1 MLTLWYQEPARLWT
15 EALPLGNGRIGAMV
29 FGDPDQE
36 RLALNEDTLWSGTP
50 RDLNPKGKADV
61 YRQVVELALQRRYH
75 EAQTRI
81 EQELTSGWS
90 QAYLPL
96 GDLNLRFAGSS
107 AAGPVSQYRR
117 QLDLDRAIASVSYER
132 SGVTYSREIFVSA
145 PHQVL
150 VVRLTANRPGSIE
163 LDLALQSPLRSDC
176 QARGDTLSLSGEAPG
191 HLERIYDQNQDKTIT
206 YSEDPAARGIRFTTR
221 VRALPEGGS
230 VTTGE
235 GVLQIRAADALT
247 LLLTVRTS
255 FNGFT
260 RHPYLDGAEYAAA
273 CQTQVDTAAALPY
286 ATLRAAH
293 VADHQALFGRVSLD
307 LGRSERDALP
317 TDERLRLF
325 REDPADPSLY
335 TLLFQYGRYLMI
347 ASSRPGTQ
355 PTNLQG
361 IWNQE
366 VRPPWNSNYTV
377 NINTE
382 MNYWPAFSC
391 NLAELN
397 EPLVAML
404 RDLAQTGRVTA
415 REVYGARGFTVHHNV
430 DLWRLSSPVGNQ
442 TRGCAA
448 YAFWNVAAG
457 WMCSHLYEQFAY
469 TRDLGFLRQ
478 TAYPILR
485 EAALFFLDILV
496 EDHDGTLIV
505 CPSSSPENAFI
516 YEEKPCNIA
525 ATATMTMA
533 VVQELFTNCLAAA
546 ELLGEDGELSDE
558 LRAKLARIQP
568 FRIGSDGR
576 LLEWSEEVPERE
588 VHHRH
593 ISHLYG
599 LHPARLITP
608 EETPELAEACRQSLV
623 RRGDDGTGWSLGWKI
638 NQWARLKD
646 GDHALKLLTRQLRL
660 VDAQGTNYSTG
671 GGTYANLFDAHPPFQ
686 IDGNFGATAGVAEM
700 LLQSRGG
707 SIDLLPALPAA
718 WARGSV
724 RGLCAHGRV
733 TADIAWQDGSVEATL
748 RSDVSQTVQVSV
760 LGAERRTIR
769 VTAGQPV
776 QLKVETVWS
785 SDCR

>member
-1 MLTLWYQEPARLWT
+1 MMTLWYQEPARLWT

-29 FGDPDQE
+29 FGDPNQE

-50 RDLNPKGKADV
+50 RDLNPKNKADT

-96 GDLNLRFAGSS
+96 GDLKLSFTGPGVS
-107 AAGPVSQYRR
+107 GPVDRYRR
-117 QLDLDRAIASVSYER
+117 QLDLGQAIASVSYER
-132 SGVTYSREIFVSA
+132 GGVAYSREAFVSA

-150 VVRLTANRPGSIE
+150 VIRLTANRLASIG
-163 LDLALQSPLRSDC
+163 LDLELASPLRSNS
-176 QARGDTLSLSGEAPG
+176 QAQGDTLTLSGEAPG
-191 HLERIYDQNQDKTIT
+191 FLEPIYGQNQDKTVT
-206 YSEDPAARGIRFTTR
+206 YSENPTERGIRFTAL
-221 VRALPEGGS
+221 VRALPEGGQ
-230 VTTGE
+230 VTAAE
-235 GVLQIRAADALT
+235 GKLQIRAADALT
-247 LLLTVRTS
+247 LLFAVRTS
-255 FNGFT
+255 FNGFAK
-260 RHPYLDGAEYAAA
+260 HPFLDGAEHAKA
-273 CQTQVDTAAALPY
+273 CQAQLDAASVLPY
-286 ATLRAAH
+286 AVLRQAH
-293 VADHQALFGRVSLD
+293 VADHRALFDRVSLE
-307 LGRSERDALP
+307 LGRSEREALP
-317 TDERLRLF
+317 TDDRLRLF
-325 REDPADPSLY
+325 RDDPADPSLY
-335 TLLFQYGRYLMI
+335 SLLFQYGRYLMI

-382 MNYWPAFSC
+382 MNYWPSFSC

-404 RDLAQTGRVTA
+404 KDLSQTGRVTA
-415 REVYGARGFTVHHNV
+415 RDVYGARGFTVHHNV

-442 TRGCAA
+442 TKGCAA

-457 WMCSHLYEQFAY
+457 WMCSHLYEQYAY
-469 TRDLGFLRQ
+469 THDLDFLRR

-516 YEEKPCNIA
+516 YEGKPCNIA

-533 VVQELFTNCLAAA
+533 VVQELFYNCVAAA
-546 ELLGEDGELSDE
+546 EQLGEDGELAAE
-558 LRAKLARIQP
+558 LRGKLARIQP
-568 FRIGSDGR
+568 FRTGSDGR
-576 LLEWSEEVPERE
+576 LLEWSEEMSERE

-608 EETPELAEACRQSLV
+608 DETPELAEACRRSLET
-623 RRGDDGTGWSLGWKI
+623 RGDDGTGWSLGWKI
-638 NQWARLKD
+638 NQWARLRD
-646 GDHALKLLTRQLRL
+646 GDRALKLLTRQLRL
-660 VDAQGTNYSTG
+660 VDAQGTNYSAG

-700 LLQSRGG
+700 LLQSRGDA
-707 SIDLLPALPAA
+707 IDLLPALPAA
-718 WARGSV
+718 WARGFV
-724 RGLCAHGRV
+724 RGLCAHGRITV
-733 TADIAWQDGSVEATL
+733 DIAWQDGSVEATL
-748 RSDVSQTVQVSV
+748 RSDVSQTVRVSV
-760 LGAERRTIR
+760 LGGERRTIQL
-769 VTAGQPV
+769 TAGQPA
-776 QLKVETVWS
+776 QLK
-785 SDCR
+785 